1 MMRSTTFS
9 RRSLISSES
18 DPEEIKDRLEKVV
31 DLIIH
36 GGFLGQQPTTV
47 IDLTEDTPV
56 VLREGVG
63 DVRPFL

>member
-1 MMRSTTFS
+1 MNNGYHNTQT
-9 RRSLISSES
+9 
-18 DPEEIKDRLEKVV
+18 EEKIQMKLSDRLEKVV

>member
-1 MMRSTTFS
+1 
-9 RRSLISSES
+9 
-18 DPEEIKDRLEKVV
+18 
-31 DLIIH
+31 
-36 GGFLGQQPTTV
+36 TV